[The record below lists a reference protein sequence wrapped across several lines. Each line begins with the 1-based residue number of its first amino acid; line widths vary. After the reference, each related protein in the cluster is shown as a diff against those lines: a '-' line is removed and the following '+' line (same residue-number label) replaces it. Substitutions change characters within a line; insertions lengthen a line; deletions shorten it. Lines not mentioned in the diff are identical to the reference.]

1 MSKKIHSDLPMSWFH
16 FNAYFRFPASVL
28 RLFVAIFFD
37 LNTQEFVWLREANMI
52 LYYLY
57 LIFLTADMLF
67 MAYAWWFGLVKRTM
81 SGYYAIQLV
90 PAFDILIAS
99 LLYLFMSVFVGELIF
114 DAETAGILIG
124 NLIWYIPSIFYF
136 KRRKHLF
143 TTQNADP
150 KPNYA
155 IPTSASSGFQGRQK
169 QSGEKNTQSA
179 PALKRY
185 TVNIYDAKSGY
196 QKRVYFSNQLPK
208 NHEKYLVDGELY
220 AYMDHN
226 LAPPKL
232 RLTTKTL
239 WRQFDLTYTNA
250 PIQHKAPIQSPED
263 TVQKAAIAPI
273 WILAVVGGLFVALAA
288 CIIAAILQDSARHV
302 STVVPKASNIATS
315 TPAPAAKKMD
325 ITSLINGTEKDV
337 MALLGQPVSIK
348 EIPMT
353 QDVIDDETEYRRQL
367 DYNGLYVWTN
377 LNYPHYV
384 WYINIHDSS
393 YILYGLYIG
402 MPKDD
407 LIRNIDPKLSLSLD
421 YEYDDDPFA
430 DDFVSYQIEDY
441 DHYINVRFQD
451 NIVSEIEYLIPV

>member
-1 MSKKIHSDLPMSWFH
+1 MSKKAHSDLPMNWFYL
-16 FNAYFRFPASVL
+16 NAYIRYPAAALGSLINMFFNSNTPDLIWIRDNIPIIYFLNFIIQIVDI
-28 RLFVAIFFD
+28 LFI
-37 LNTQEFVWLREANMI
+37 T
-52 LYYLY
+52 
-57 LIFLTADMLF
+57 
-67 MAYAWWFGLVKRTM
+67 YAFWVGFIKRKM

-90 PAFDILIAS
+90 PAFDILIS
-99 LLYLFMSVFVGELIF
+99 LLFFLFVYALVGIRILN
-114 DAETAGILIG
+114 AEIAVTIVG

-136 KRRKHLF
+136 KRRKYLF
-143 TTQNADP
+143 TTQDADP

-196 QKRVYFSNQLPK
+196 QKKVYSSNQLPK
-208 NHEKYLVDGELY
+208 NHEEYLVDGELY

-232 RLTTKTL
+232 RLTTKGL
-239 WRQFDLTYTNA
+239 WNQPDLTYANS
-250 PIQHKAPIQSPED
+250 PSQRKAPLQSPED
-263 TVQKAAIAPI
+263 TVQKAANAPV
-273 WILAVVGGLFVALAA
+273 WILAVVGVLFIALAA
-288 CIIAAILQDSARHV
+288 CIIAAILQDSARNTATTV
-302 STVVPKASNIATS
+302 PNGSTAITS

-337 MALLGQPVSIK
+337 MALLGQPLSMQENATDADK
-348 EIPMT
+348 T
-353 QDVIDDETEYRRQL
+353 YHYRQL
-367 DYNGLYVWTN
+367 DYDN
-377 LNYPHYV
+377 LSVFTYSEYPHYV
-384 WYINIHDSS
+384 RYINIHDSS

-421 YEYDDDPFA
+421 YEYDNDPFT